1 MAGSVFLRFLP
12 TRGFLWRRKV
22 LFPTLL
28 EVWDLHTPPPCTD
41 VTNASMQKHRH
52 QTLSAFRSPRCTHRN
67 SVTAMSYMGTLWIMQ
82 QVTLLRDFPAECSY
96 GGTQNRAESRSSWQK
111 TMGGRGKWWEHSN
124 DTFSFVSTLL
134 QTSKQS
140 LMMKR
145 CPLVE
150 FLCSGV
156 AECPAGNSSLSTVGR
171 TQVMD
176 YPPLQG
182 AFHPSWHIWAQKHF
196 SSATTKRFYW
206 NKGKFGFALFH

>member
-1 MAGSVFLRFLP
+1 M
-12 TRGFLWRRKV
+12 
-22 LFPTLL
+22 LL

-67 SVTAMSYMGTLWIMQ
+67 SVTAISYMGTLWIMQ

-96 GGTQNRAESRSSWQK
+96 GGTRNRAESRSSWQK

-150 FLCSGV
+150 FLCWGCWV
-156 AECPAGNSSLSTVGR
+156 PCREQQPECCGTHTSDGLSPSARCLSSLLTHLSSK
-171 TQVMD
+171 
-176 YPPLQG
+176 
-182 AFHPSWHIWAQKHF
+182 AFLLCNDQEILLKQREIWFCSFSLNPHKSLYRIKMKHC
-196 SSATTKRFYW
+196 TEKKT
-206 NKGKFGFALFH
+206 NDT